1 MMLRLA
7 SSISA
12 WPRDQRICES
22 RLNWAIV
29 RPGGRGRRIAEPAE
43 PPGHLGQGAAGT
55 DDH

>member
-12 WPRDQRICES
+12 WPRDQRICDS

-29 RPGGRGRRIAEPAE
+29 RPGGRGRRIPEPAE